1 MLEFLDDEIR
11 KAGVY
16 EYGFVDP
23 ADVDYLQE
31 VRDMCETNR
40 CRRYGTSWACP
51 PAIGT
56 VKECKERCLRY
67 NTMMVFT
74 VMYPL
79 KRPFDYKSMK
89 RGMQDFKQVA
99 RRVEALIRPY
109 YPDCLMMSNE
119 SCDTCETC
127 TYPDNPC
134 RFPEKVHHS
143 IEGYGIV
150 VYGLTKK
157 AGIKYDNGDLT
168 ITYVGAALFNI

>member
-56 VKECKERCLRY
+56 VKE
-67 NTMMVFT
+67 
-74 VMYPL
+74 
-79 KRPFDYKSMK
+79 
-89 RGMQDFKQVA
+89 
-99 RRVEALIRPY
+99 
-109 YPDCLMMSNE
+109 
-119 SCDTCETC
+119 
-127 TYPDNPC
+127 
-134 RFPEKVHHS
+134 
-143 IEGYGIV
+143 
-150 VYGLTKK
+150 
-157 AGIKYDNGDLT
+157 
-168 ITYVGAALFNI
+168 